1 MELCTCRSF
10 FSVQVFFSEL
20 KFWYRF
26 PYKKHIAELLLKNN
40 FSDTYA
46 VKVNYFYPLFGR
58 NDLFVYIKAFSGYGE
73 SLIDYNHK
81 IEKVGIGFSTSR

>member
-1 MELCTCRSF
+1 MGHG
-10 FSVQVFFSEL
+10 QVRFI
-20 KFWYRF
+20 F
-26 PYKKHIAELLLKNN
+26 PYKKHIAELLLRSN

-46 VKVNYFYPLFGR
+46 VKVNYSYPLFGR